1 VQQLHLVGFTTDRR
15 GLIFSVR
22 RGAKS
27 GGYTIAVDD
36 DLFSAIDDARAWLAE
51 AVAEEG
57 EAARTT
63 ADERQES
70 QLSVREVQSRLRQGW
85 TIDEVATDA
94 GVDPA
99 WVARFAAPVLTEQAE
114 VIRAVRAARLTKRTG
129 VSGAALGDAVYRNLA
144 ERGCTPPRD
153 QLDRQWSARQL
164 SEGLWEVT
172 FAYTFRRRDH
182 SVRWSYDVEHNKV
195 APRDRLASLLGF
207 RPGGPPPTPSRP
219 RAVGLPTVTDV
230 DEPPPPKRRAQ
241 DQKRLVAARKAAAA
255 TMAAEARKAGRRN
268 AVAARKAAAAKRT
281 PRPAQPA
288 QPTPTPEPAEEPP
301 AVERSHADETPTP
314 DDRPSPAAEPDAE
327 VVDQSTPDPADDE
340 LLEPDAPGPNG
351 DDWLS
356 ATWDGPPAAPPPA
369 STAIPAPPDTPP
381 PAPMPAPT
389 PAPRPAR
396 REEPLRATRGPSA
409 TEADGLDLSGGVV
422 RIRDDLAP
430 PAGGAA
436 VQARS
441 DTTPDLTADPAPM
454 PPRRRRQLRAR

>member
-36 DLFSAIDDARAWLAE
+36 DLFNAIDDARAWLAE
-51 AVAEEG
+51 AVAEEH
-57 EAARTT
+57 EAARSTL
-63 ADERQES
+63 DERPES

-85 TIDEVATDA
+85 SIDEVATDA

-144 ERGCTPPRD
+144 ERGCSPPRD

-172 FAYTFRRRDH
+172 FAYTFRRREH
-182 SVRWSYDVEHNKV
+182 NVRWSYDVEHNKV

-207 RPGGPPPTPSRP
+207 RPGGPPAPRPTRP
-219 RAVGLPTVTDV
+219 RPMAVASATDV
-230 DEPPPPKRRAQ
+230 DEPPPPKRRAK

-268 AVAARKAAAAKRT
+268 AVVARKGAAPKRAARPAPPAPAVAK
-281 PRPAQPA
+281 PAS
-288 QPTPTPEPAEEPP
+288 AEEPP
-301 AVERSHADETPTP
+301 AVEPLLAETEP
-314 DDRPSPAAEPDAE
+314 RVVEPAAPEPIVDDAA
-327 VVDQSTPDPADDE
+327 PADVNE
-340 LLEPDAPGPNG
+340 APPPEPIEDPPPAVAAPAGE
-351 DDWLS
+351 DWLS
-356 ATWDGPPAAPPPA
+356 ATWDGAPAAPPL
-369 STAIPAPPDTPP
+369 
-381 PAPMPAPT
+381 
-389 PAPRPAR
+389 RPAR
-396 REEPLRATRGPSA
+396 RREPLRATRSPAPPEPDGVDLTHSA
-409 TEADGLDLSGGVV
+409 V
-422 RIRDDLAP
+422 RIRDDLAS
-430 PAGGAA
+430 PAGSSLSNPVAEPTSAGDAP
-436 VQARS
+436 ARPLVPS
-441 DTTPDLTADPAPM
+441 
-454 PPRRRRQLRAR
+454 RRRRLRAR

>member
-1 VQQLHLVGFTTDRR
+1 MQQLHLVGFTTDRR

-36 DLFSAIDDARAWLAE
+36 DLFNAIDDARAWLAE
-51 AVAEEG
+51 AVAEED
-57 EAARTT
+57 EAARSTL
-63 ADERQES
+63 DERPES

-85 TIDEVATDA
+85 SIDEVAADA
-94 GVDPA
+94 GVDPG

-144 ERGCTPPRD
+144 ERGCSPPRD

-172 FAYTFRRRDH
+172 FAYTFRRREH
-182 SVRWSYDVEHNKV
+182 NVRWSYDVEHNKV

-207 RPGGPPPTPSRP
+207 RPGGPPPPKPPRP
-219 RAVGLPTVTDV
+219 RPMGVPSATDV

-268 AVAARKAAAAKRT
+268 AVVARKGAAPKRT

-288 QPTPTPEPAEEPP
+288 PATAKPEPTEEPP
-301 AVERSHADETPTP
+301 AVEPSIIDTNPVP
-314 DDRPSPAAEPDAE
+314 DDPALPEPE
-327 VVDQSTPDPADDE
+327 PQVVEPATPDPVVDDGLSADMDE
-340 LLEPDAPGPNG
+340 APPPEAVDEPQPAVAVPAGE
-351 DDWLS
+351 DWLS
-356 ATWDGPPAAPPPA
+356 ATWHGAPAAPPP
-369 STAIPAPPDTPP
+369 
-381 PAPMPAPT
+381 
-389 PAPRPAR
+389 RPAR
-396 REEPLRATRGPSA
+396 RREPLRATRSPSPP
-409 TEADGLDLSGGVV
+409 ESDGVGLSPSVV

-430 PAGGAA
+430 PAGN
-436 VQARS
+436 S
-441 DTTPDLTADPAPM
+441 FSNPAPNPAPE
-454 PPRRRRQLRAR
+454 PPSGGDAPARALVSPRRRQLRAR